1 MIAFSCGGES
11 ERCMVRLL
19 ALASPELDILAI
31 VLSFGQCVVPVR
43 CGSSMADGCPKYPG
57 NTDVDASW

>member
-31 VLSFGQCVVPVR
+31 VLSFGEWGVLVR
-43 CGSSMADGCPKYPG
+43 CGLAMADSFPKYTG
-57 NTDVDASW
+57 NTDVDSSW

>member
-1 MIAFSCGGES
+1 
-11 ERCMVRLL
+11 MVRLL

-31 VLSFGQCVVPVR
+31 VLSFGECTVLVR
-43 CGSSMADGCPKYPG
+43 CGLAMADSVPKYPG